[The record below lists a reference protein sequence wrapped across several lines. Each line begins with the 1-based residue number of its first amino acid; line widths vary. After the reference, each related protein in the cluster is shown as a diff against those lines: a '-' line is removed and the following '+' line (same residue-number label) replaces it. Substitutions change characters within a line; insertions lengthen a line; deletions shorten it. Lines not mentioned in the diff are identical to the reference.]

1 MYINKFAVHFM
12 LSVNFVQNPRHTN
25 KYYYTR
31 STKKCTCD
39 IYLKTIFG
47 NIQINQE
54 INPKKEKRGPKEI

>member
-12 LSVNFVQNPRHTN
+12 PSVKFVRNPRHTN
-25 KYYYTR
+25 KYYHTR

-39 IYLKTIFG
+39 IKLQTIFG

-54 INPKKEKRGPKEI
+54 KKSKE